1 MNLED
6 LYNDV
11 KYGTRTF
18 ADKKLMRAFLPRM
31 AGAISG
37 RTQAGIAGNAGIT
50 RQGIASRGGIIQQ
63 GIDTKGKKDV
73 AGMKEEG
80 ATHRTNLTKDASI
93 LMRRLMESGANF
105 RQGLVGEQARD
116 KRYEDD
122 RNETRMLRD
131 FPMTGSG
138 DSSNQVYTE
147 ESIAALVKEQADAQ
161 MAERDRKKKEEALSY
176 RIKDDYLETE
186 MYTPAR

>member
-6 LYNDV
+6 LYNDM
-11 KYGTRTF
+11 KFGIRTWN
-18 ADKKLMRAFLPRM
+18 DKKLHRAMMPAM
-31 AGAISG
+31 ANALSG
-37 RTQAGIAGNAGIT
+37 RTQAGIRANAGIAQ
-50 RQGIASRGGIIQQ
+50 QGIASQ
-63 GIDTKGKKDV
+63 GDIMKQRIAGADTRNV
-73 AGMKEEG
+73 TAMREEG
-80 ATHRTNLTKDASI
+80 ATHRTNLTKDAQI

-105 RQGLVGEQARD
+105 RQGLVGEQAHD

-131 FPMTGSG
+131 FPMSGSG

>member
-6 LYNDV
+6 LYNEV
-11 KYGTRTF
+11 KYSPRF
-18 ADKKLMRAFLPRM
+18 HADKKLMRSLMPAM

-37 RTQAGIAGNAGIT
+37 RTQAGIRASAGIT
-50 RQGIASRGGIIQQ
+50 QQGIATRGSIEQQ
-63 GIDTKGKKDV
+63 RIDAFGKKDV

-80 ATHRTNLTKDASI
+80 ATHRTNLTKDAQI

-105 RQGLVGEQARD
+105 RQLTVGDQAHD

-131 FPMTGSG
+131 FPMSGSG

-147 ESIAALVKEQADAQ
+147 ESIAELVREQADAQ

-176 RIKDDYLETE
+176 KTKDDYLETE